1 MIKGGWP
8 LSRGLSHITLKNLE
22 NLATQIFCL
31 LNKYRPETK
40 AEKKGRLVKEAE
52 VIEGG
57 KKKGGKTTRQKN
69 QRAPRLK
76 SNTENRSIKPQS
88 RVTTTKRNQHD
99 GPRP

>member
-57 KKKGGKTTRQKN
+57 KKKGGKTTRQKKPESPAIKK
-69 QRAPRLK
+69 QHRKPLYK
-76 SNTENRSIKPQS
+76 TPIPSNNNET
-88 RVTTTKRNQHD
+88 
-99 GPRP
+99 